1 MQMAELQASINEANA
16 LREKIEEAKVK
27 IQMMDVTVKV
37 LGEAND
43 FLSRR
48 REELAE
54 EKVEAEHKREELR
67 TAVKA

>member
-1 MQMAELQASINEANA
+1 
-16 LREKIEEAKVK
+16 
-27 IQMMDVTVKV
+27 MMDVTVKV

-67 TAVKA
+67 TAVKAQEDIASKRL